1 MKYFVM
7 VALGTTLWGCWPLV
21 LRPAGLTGPQSALL
35 MMAVMALPAPFV
47 LRREPF
53 RDRRATLALGVLG
66 VCDAANAALYFAA
79 VQRGPVT
86 VAVLTHYLAPLL
98 IALAAPWVLRE
109 RRSARALLGAPLT
122 LAGLALILGTPQ
134 GGFADPWTALLGGAS
149 ALFFMAN
156 VLASKEAARAFSPLA
171 INSLHAIPSGLL
183 LLLLFGRDALPPA
196 LDSSLLQV
204 AAGTVLC
211 GIVAN
216 SLFYSGLRHVP
227 TATAG
232 ALTYLEPLT
241 AALLGV
247 LVFGEALGPLG
258 LLGGLVVLLSGA
270 WVAAEPRAPAQPAPA
285 PTGTM

>member
-1 MKYFVM
+1 MRYFVM
-7 VALGTTLWGCWPLV
+7 VAVGTTLWGCWPLV
-21 LRPAGLTGPQSALL
+21 LRPTGLTGPQSALL
-35 MMAVMALPAPFV
+35 MMAIMALPTPFV
-47 LRREPF
+47 FRREAF
-53 RDRRATLALGVLG
+53 RDRRATLALGVLSL
-66 VCDAANAALYFAA
+66 CDAANAALYFAA

-109 RRSARALLGAPLT
+109 RRSPRALLGAPLT
-122 LAGLALILGTPQ
+122 LVGLALILGTPQ
-134 GGFADPWTALLGGAS
+134 DGADPWTALLGGAS
-149 ALFFMAN
+149 AFFFMAN
-156 VLASKEAARAFSPLA
+156 VLASKEAARSFSPLA

-183 LLLLFGRDALPPA
+183 LLLVFGRGALPPA
-196 LDSSLLQV
+196 LDVSLLYV
-204 AAGTVLC
+204 AGGTVLC
-211 GIVAN
+211 GILAN

-258 LLGGLVVLLSGA
+258 LLGGLVVLVSGA
-270 WVAAEPRAPAQPAPA
+270 WVASESRAPAQPAPA
-285 PTGTM
+285 PTGTG